1 MKLIQLLL
9 CIFAAVCGV
18 DASNSMARF
27 KSSTCGSLL
36 SRMSPKNLLR
46 LESILPDI
54 SYWDFIHNS
63 STPVADIMLVDVD
76 MHTWPM
82 LSNQAAALK
91 KAGSH
96 LVVQALAYDNNSCH
110 SLIKHG
116 VPCYYDATWLE
127 AMQNVYTQWTG
138 HEIDA
143 TFKTL
148 SIVMMG
154 RMVASL
160 VTLCEGH
167 NVFLSDGDVIFYRDP
182 LSYVFD
188 HVNLMITATM
198 MSPSPEWGA
207 KYFIDQ
213 PNNFFTLNNGV
224 VFYRSN
230 PVTRSFLL
238 TLTGS
243 CITHLSKGPDRQFA
257 FLQTTF
263 NRYMHTHKLK
273 FHPSRSVP
281 LLFYKELFI
290 CFCFILMFSFFFL
303 PRGVSNSTFQLNTNI
318 INPVGECYDCY
329 HGEISVP
336 AAKFAGITTKR
347 ITLRAGVFPMER
359 FTSLCSAS
367 NITGN
372 KLYPLV
378 IPIFVHI
385 KTKIYLSGLLSVE
398 YENKLKASALAL
410 KSGDKAHWRYGELP
424 NGGSRLLAVH
434 ANCINAIDNA
444 DGYTVARFGKKAQW
458 FRSINSWFLSERI
471 I

>member
-1 MKLIQLLL
+1 
-9 CIFAAVCGV
+9 
-18 DASNSMARF
+18 
-27 KSSTCGSLL
+27 
-36 SRMSPKNLLR
+36 MSPKNLLR

-91 KAGSH
+91 KAGSQ

-110 SLIKHG
+110 SLMKHG
-116 VPCYYDATWLE
+116 VPCYYDATWLD
-127 AMQNVYTQWTG
+127 ALQSVYTQWTG

-207 KYFIDQ
+207 RYFIDQ
-213 PNNFFTLNNGV
+213 PKNFFTLNNGV

-230 PVTRSFLL
+230 PVTRTFLL
-238 TLTGS
+238 TFTGS
-243 CITHLSKGPDRQFA
+243 CITHLTKGPDRQFA
-257 FLQTTF
+257 FLQTNF

-273 FHPSRSVP
+273 FHPSR
-281 LLFYKELFI
+281 
-290 CFCFILMFSFFFL
+290 
-303 PRGVSNSTFQLNTNI
+303 GVSSNSTFRLNKNI
-318 INPVGECYDCY
+318 MNPVGECYDCH

-336 AAKFAGITTKR
+336 AAN
-347 ITLRAGVFPMER
+347 
-359 FTSLCSAS
+359 AS
-367 NITGN
+367 NVT
-372 KLYPLV
+372 
-378 IPIFVHI
+378 
-385 KTKIYLSGLLSVE
+385 E
-398 YENKLKASALAL
+398 YENKLKVSALAL
-410 KSGDKAHWRYGELP
+410 KSGDHAHWGYGELP

-434 ANCINAIDNA
+434 ANCINAIDKA
-444 DGYTVARFGKKAQW
+444 EGYTVARFGKKAQW
-458 FRSINSWFLSERI
+458 FRSLNSWFLEKY
-471 I
+471 